1 MHDQSPIENLQ
12 KYLENVLNENVN
24 SMAQNSERESPEE
37 QSLPGDLKGQEKGLG
52 GDAIDPQNGESDL
65 KNSQNDLESQSE
77 SSQNNNTIDPAQS
90 DALKPWV
97 QFFVC
102 RLFLKNFN
110 SIILS
115 LSFKFGKPNS
125 FKPFEILQKKEAF
138 NTFKSYLY
146 FPYDFL

>member
-37 QSLPGDLKGQEKGLG
+37 QSLPGDLKGQENGLG

-90 DALKPWV
+90 DALKP
-97 QFFVC
+97 
-102 RLFLKNFN
+102 
-110 SIILS
+110 
-115 LSFKFGKPNS
+115 
-125 FKPFEILQKKEAF
+125 
-138 NTFKSYLY
+138 
-146 FPYDFL
+146 

>member
-1 MHDQSPIENLQ
+1 MVLNLKKGRPLRHPHCRTKPEIQTRTRFEEDTQTESNLRDLVIDAKFSLSESKKMHDQSPIENLQ

-37 QSLPGDLKGQEKGLG
+37 QSLPGDLKGQENGLG

-90 DALKPWV
+90 DALKP
-97 QFFVC
+97 
-102 RLFLKNFN
+102 
-110 SIILS
+110 
-115 LSFKFGKPNS
+115 
-125 FKPFEILQKKEAF
+125 
-138 NTFKSYLY
+138 
-146 FPYDFL
+146 